1 MFVFPVF
8 EFQSYITGHVY
19 KDIWTH
25 TLGEKLSTATEPEN
39 HHDKYAVKVLKE
51 NEMVGHVSRV
61 FQSIAPPHFC
71 VGDYK
76 M

>member
-39 HHDKYAVKVLKE
+39 HHDKYAVKVLRERNGWTCFPCISKYCTSALLC
-51 NEMVGHVSRV
+51 G
-61 FQSIAPPHFC
+61 
-71 VGDYK
+71 GL
-76 M
+76 